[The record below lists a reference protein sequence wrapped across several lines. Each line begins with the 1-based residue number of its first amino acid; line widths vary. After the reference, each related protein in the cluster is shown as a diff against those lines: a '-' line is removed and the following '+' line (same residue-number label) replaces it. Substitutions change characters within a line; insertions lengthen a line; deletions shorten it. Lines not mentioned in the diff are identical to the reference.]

1 MLRHILLAA
10 TVAAVVTAQA
20 GPLDMYGLINVLYMK
35 ADKNF
40 DGIISSQELDD
51 VFTGFDLDKD
61 GSVTMAEFTGL
72 WKLLTH
78 QSQEHAEAFFH
89 LADLTDDDVIDS
101 SDLKLMY
108 GVFDI
113 DHTGTVTAKNFATK
127 WVQIIQ
133 ETPFAVL
140 FERADTDNNNQLT
153 STEFNGFFNSFD
165 FNSDG
170 SVDKAE
176 FEHGWTSSLFG
187 TSADADH
194 IFPQITQGTTIG
206 AAQMPPLFAKYN
218 TDHDD
223 HMTIIEAGQMA
234 VMQPPPPSS

>member
-1 MLRHILLAA
+1 MLTQIFLAA
-10 TVAAVVTAQA
+10 TLAAVASAQA
-20 GPLDMYGLINVLYMK
+20 GPLDMFGLINVLYMK

-40 DGIISSQELDD
+40 DGIISEPELTS
-51 VFTGFDLDKD
+51 VFEGFDLNKD
-61 GSVTMAEFTGL
+61 HNVTMAEFTGL

-89 LADLTDDDVIDS
+89 LADLTNDNVINSDDLS
-101 SDLKLMY
+101 LMY
-108 GVFDI
+108 HVFDI
-113 DHTGTVTAKNFATK
+113 DHTGVVTAKNFATK

-140 FERADTDNNNQLT
+140 YERADKDHNNQLT
-153 STEFNGFFNSFD
+153 ATEFNGFFNSFD

-176 FEHGWTSSLFG
+176 FEHGWSSSLFG

-194 IFPQITQGTTIG
+194 IFPQITTTGMIG
-206 AAQMPPLFAKYN
+206 ATQMGPLYTKYN
-218 TDHDD
+218 DDHDD
-223 HMTIIEAGQMA
+223 HLTIIEVSKMA
-234 VMQPPPPSS
+234 AMQPPAPTS

>member
-1 MLRHILLAA
+1 MLTQIFLAA
-10 TVAAVVTAQA
+10 AVAAMVSAQA

-40 DGIISSQELDD
+40 DGIITEQELDN
-51 VFTGFDLDKD
+51 VFEGFDLNKD
-61 GSVTMAEFTGL
+61 GSVSMAEFTGL

-89 LADLTDDDVIDS
+89 LADLTNDDVINS
-101 SDLKLMY
+101 SDLKLLY
-108 GVFDI
+108 HVFDV
-113 DHTGTVTAKNFATK
+113 DSTGTVTAKNFAAK

-153 STEFNGFFNSFD
+153 STEFNGFFKSFD

-176 FEHGWTSSLFG
+176 FEHGWASSLFG

-194 IFPQITQGTTIG
+194 IFPKITSTGSIG
-206 AAQMPPLFAKYN
+206 AVQMGPLYTTYN
-218 TDHDD
+218 ADHDD
-223 HMTIIEAGQMA
+223 HLTIIEVSKMA
-234 VMQPPPPSS
+234 KMQPPPPSS